1 MPTLSAMFRLMDG
14 YSAQINKFIGKVDSA
29 STKVLRA
36 SKNTDSYNETLRG
49 TGAAAN
55 TASSGLTKMIGAVAT
70 LATAKKA
77 MDLTDAYTN
86 TAARLRMVNDGLQTQ
101 AELQDKVMAAA
112 NRARGS
118 YADMASAVAK
128 MNLLAGDSFKTND
141 EAIGFTELLQK
152 SLKVSGAGTS
162 EQQSAFL
169 QLTQAMAAGR
179 LQGDEFRSVMEN
191 APMVANAIADYM
203 GKTKGELKEL
213 SSKGLITADIIK
225 NAMFSAA
232 DDING
237 KFAEMPMTFAD
248 VWNRIKNAGTD
259 AFGGV
264 FTKLNDLM
272 NSDAGQRF
280 IDNFIGA
287 IYLAG
292 DAMEGFIDFCV
303 EAWPMVSPFI
313 WAAAAA
319 LGTYA
324 AAQLIVNGLSLFS
337 ALYFGAQAAGVGL
350 YALAL
355 WATTGATWAEVTAQ
369 LGLNSA
375 LYACPLVWIIGI
387 ILVFIA
393 VLYAGVA
400 AYNKLSGASLS
411 ATGIIAGT
419 MGILAA
425 FINNKITFIWNL
437 FADLANFI
445 CNCFNDVPSAVSIL
459 FYDMAITVLGYIES
473 IASGIQRL
481 INAIPGVEV
490 NIMGGLT
497 NLKSGLEKE
506 VSAIKDAAGWTEYVK
521 KREYKDL
528 SAAYDEG
535 YGKGVGLAD
544 KASSFF
550 SGFKPESSG
559 GGEIPY
565 IAPPAYTGSDIG
577 ASGNPATVKGT
588 GAGGAVKVENEEDIE
603 WMRKLAERD
612 YVARIAQNTLAPN
625 IKVEFS
631 GPITKE
637 ADTDG
642 VMNRVVEQLKDAI
655 ASGPEGVPA

>member
-237 KFAEMPMTFAD
+237 KFAEMPVTFAD

-264 FTKLNDLM
+264 FAKLNDLM

-280 IDNFIGA
+280 IDNFVGA
-287 IYLAG
+287 ICFAG
-292 DAMEGFIDFCV
+292 EVAENFIDFCI
-303 EAWPMVSPFI
+303 ENWPLISTAIMIAAGAILTYIAVTQGMAVI
-313 WAAAAA
+313 NGVIAAATGAWTFMSIA
-319 LGTYA
+319 VGILTGNTA
-324 AAQLIVNGLSLFS
+324 AASAAQMVYNGTLL
-337 ALYFGAQAAGVGL
+337 
-350 YALAL
+350 
-355 WATTGATWAEVTAQ
+355 
-369 LGLNSA
+369 
-375 LYACPLVWIIGI
+375 ACPLTWIVIG
-387 ILVFIA
+387 VM
-393 VLYAGVA
+393 VLIGALYLGVA
-400 AYNKLSGASLS
+400 AFNRFSGSSVS
-411 ATGIIAGT
+411 ATGIIAGA
-419 MGILAA
+419 INVVAA
-425 FINNKITFIWNL
+425 FINNKITFIWNV